1 MSIVTTIDLGSNS
14 FRVLVYNYK
23 KDLVLKEYNEI
34 VGTADNLVNTGLIS
48 NAAIQRVI
56 KAINKSV
63 YKLNY
68 NPVNSIC
75 VTTAA
80 MRMAKNS
87 DEVFSKIYNST
98 GVELNIIDGE
108 EEARLTLLAIKHALK
123 RENIISDKFILL
135 DIGGGSVELTI
146 YEQNK
151 QIVKSFDFG
160 IVTLTQKFS
169 IENALFT
176 ELEQQKKQIADYLS
190 ALNLK
195 LEEYE
200 FIATAGTPTT
210 IAAVKH
216 GQNFLD
222 YDKNIINGT
231 NIKLVDINSCL
242 NLLKN
247 KTEEELNGIF
257 GPNRKDFIRV
267 GIYIYR
273 SFFEILNKDESI
285 VFDDG
290 LKEGVAI
297 NYALEQGELN
307 Q

>member
-14 FRVLVYNYK
+14 FRVLIYNYEK
-23 KDLVLKEYNEI
+23 HIVLKEYNQI
-34 VGTADNLVNTGLIS
+34 VGTADNLINTGLIS
-48 NAAIQRVI
+48 KEAIQRVI
-56 KAINKSV
+56 GAINKSSSE
-63 YKLNY
+63 LDY
-68 NPVNSIC
+68 NPRNSIC

-87 DEVFSKIYNST
+87 DEVFEKVFTST
-98 GVELNIIDGE
+98 GVKLNIIDGE

-123 RENIISDKFILL
+123 RENLQSENFVLL

-146 YEQNK
+146 HSKHQHV
-151 QIVKSFDFG
+151 VKSFDFG
-160 IVTLTQKFS
+160 IVTLTQKFQNNS
-169 IENALFT
+169 KLIS
-176 ELEQQKKQIADYLS
+176 ELNKQTKKILSYLS
-190 ALNLK
+190 ELKIELLNF
-195 LEEYE
+195 E

-222 YDKNIINGT
+222 YNKEIVNGT
-231 NIKLVDINSCL
+231 VINLSDINTCL
-242 NLLKN
+242 SLLKN
-247 KTEEELNGIF
+247 KSDFELNKIF
-257 GPNRKDFIRV
+257 GPNSKDFIKV
-267 GIYIYR
+267 GILIYK
-273 SFFEILNKDESI
+273 SFFEILNKTEST

-297 NYALEQGELN
+297 NFALEKDQLS